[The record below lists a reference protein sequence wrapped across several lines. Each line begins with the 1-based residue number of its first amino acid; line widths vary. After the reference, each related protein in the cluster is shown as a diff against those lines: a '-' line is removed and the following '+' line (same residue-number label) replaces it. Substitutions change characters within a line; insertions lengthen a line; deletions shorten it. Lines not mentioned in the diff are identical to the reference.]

1 MKRFFIL
8 LTAVLM
14 GLAMLNPS
22 ILSFGIRYGLGFLC
36 ASRGMEF
43 HADSVRAGIASPLV
57 IEGLSIIQKNP
68 KFTRQFLT
76 IERLEILW
84 NGPLDLYSNPRDLI
98 RKVTL
103 THLDCL
109 IDPRRTEGLE
119 SSNSLPMDTPAVL
132 LAFLVEESQTPECLT
147 LEKSRVEFMG
157 EDSRCVIEGLSLG
170 LNELEPG
177 YLNLTGLDIQVGR
190 FKKFLGPLAADT
202 SWGQGSARLGNIQI
216 QPDIFIEE
224 ISLSSNAVRAPSIS
238 FKSQI
243 YGGALRGDI
252 QIQDSPV
259 GWVWD
264 IAAIASNVTVDELPA
279 IFDLPGKAQGRLSEG
294 RVTFRGNVNRPAD
307 AEASLHIRASDFR
320 WNDRGWETLDMAA
333 SLIHRRLMVTN
344 FDLQQKENKVTLNGE
359 ISLEEGWSKIM
370 VSPFLVNIR
379 ANMKELGELTGLL
392 GVPLDET
399 SGQLTAEGSLSGR
412 DAELDGFIGIQATD
426 VAYRKLVLNQMK
438 VDMVFRKKVVDLV
451 LCEIHAG
458 KDVISAKGTAQLA
471 APHSYTAELNA
482 NLTNLASYLRPFNE
496 QGADF
501 IYGGALGILWRGEGT
516 ATGHTGSY
524 DLKLSRFTSQF
535 TPAGLTGR
543 FAGTYSPENIS
554 LSTFEVE
561 NEKLRLSSLASITSA
576 GATFKDIQLSS
587 HSKPLLKGAAFVP
600 IDPFAIGKNSD
611 WFASILE
618 QKNIYLQAETPNEI
632 DLQDLIRLVGQKST
646 LRGFVKMRAEA
657 FGPASNCKAD
667 AHLALRDLSFESL
680 SPGSHSS
687 MELNFKTLAGTATMD
702 AVFKK
707 EGCGPVQGEAKF
719 PIALKKNK
727 NGKFTIVDPDAAIEA
742 WVDFPQIDL
751 ATLRPFLPGL
761 RGLSGSLSG
770 NLKVSNTF
778 ANPSLNGSTNLIQA
792 GFYLGS
798 IPSRIEKIN
807 AQATIDGDTL
817 RIDKC
822 VGEVAPGRFE
832 ISGACQFPQSWQPK
846 WDLTLQGSKI
856 PLQMNSS
863 GAVFTNMRLRSSG
876 DLINSVLS
884 GNIAFVESQI
894 HDDLHLT
901 PLFSAEP
908 QPSLYMEFLAALLP
922 AYLSPSAQGTLDL
935 SVSTAEPIRMGMLP
949 LTGELACDL
958 KLRGSLK
965 APVPSGRVTLSNM
978 PVHLPAGRLLMNQ
991 GTMDFLSEEP
1001 WNPILMAKASGWL
1014 AQHFVEASAF
1024 GKFSEGRW
1032 LLRSPDGFLSPQ
1044 DLTLLLEIGALP
1056 YPDESAN
1063 PLGLASNFRAYVSQS
1078 SWHKLFD
1085 LGWGDAVFFTSLQ
1098 HPRTQWGSDRP
1109 FSDSLNF
1116 ATDSTVLPLKAF
1128 DLGFEWDFR

>member
-1 MKRFFIL
+1 MKRFFIIF
-8 LTAVLM
+8 TAVLM

-22 ILSFGIRYGLGFLC
+22 ILSFGIRYGLDFVC
-36 ASRGMEF
+36 ATRGMEF

-57 IEGLSIIQKNP
+57 IEGLSITQKNP

-98 RKVTL
+98 RKVTVK
-103 THLDCL
+103 HLDCL
-109 IDPRRTEGLE
+109 IDPRRPEGDE
-119 SSNSLPMDTPAVL
+119 ASNPVPTDTPASL
-132 LAFLVEESQTPECLT
+132 LAFLVDESQTPECIT
-147 LEKSRVEFMG
+147 IEKSRVELMG
-157 EDSRCVIEGLSLG
+157 EDSRFVVEGLNLG
-170 LNELEPG
+170 FNELAPG
-177 YLNLTGLDIQVGR
+177 YLDLAGLDIQVGH

-202 SWGQGSARLGNIQI
+202 SWGKGSARLGNIQI
-216 QPDIFIEE
+216 LPDIFIEE
-224 ISLSSNAVRAPSIS
+224 ISLSSNAVRVPSIS

-243 YGGALRGDI
+243 FGGALRGDS
-252 QIQDSPV
+252 QFQDSPA

-264 IAAIASNVTVDELPA
+264 VAAIASNITVDELPA

-412 DAELDGFIGIQATD
+412 DGELDGFIGIQATD
-426 VAYRKLVLNQMK
+426 VVYRKLVLNQMK
-438 VDMVFRKKVVDLV
+438 VDLVFRKKVVDLV
-451 LCEIHAG
+451 VCEIYAG
-458 KDVISAKGTAQLA
+458 KDVISAKGSAQLA

-496 QGADF
+496 QGAYF

-516 ATGHTGSY
+516 AIGHTGSY

-543 FAGTYSPENIS
+543 FAGTYSPENIAI
-554 LSTFEVE
+554 STLEIE

-576 GATFKDIQLSS
+576 GVTFKDIQLSS

-600 IDPFAIGKNSD
+600 IDPFAIGRESD
-611 WFASILE
+611 WLASILE
-618 QKNIYLQAETPNEI
+618 HKNIYLQAETPNEI
-632 DLQDLIRLVGQKST
+632 DLQDLMLLAGQKST

-657 FGPASNCKAD
+657 VGPASDCKSD
-667 AHLALRDLSFESL
+667 AQFSLRDLSFESL
-680 SPGSHSS
+680 SPVSHSS
-687 MELNFKTLAGTATMD
+687 LELNFKTLAGTAIMD

-719 PIALKKNK
+719 PIELKKNE
-727 NGKFTIVDPDAAIEA
+727 NGKFTIVDPDAPIEA
-742 WVDFPQIDL
+742 WIDFPQIDL
-751 ATLRPFLPGL
+751 ATLRPFLPAL

-770 NLKVSNTF
+770 NLKISNTF
-778 ANPSLNGSTNLIQA
+778 ANPSINGSTNLIQA
-792 GFYLGS
+792 GFYIAS
-798 IPSRIEKIN
+798 IPSRIDKIN

-846 WDLTLQGSKI
+846 WDLTLQGFKI
-856 PLQMNSS
+856 PLQMNPSAS
-863 GAVFTNMRLRSSG
+863 VSTNMQLRSTG
-876 DLINSVLS
+876 DLSNSVLS
-884 GNIAFVESQI
+884 GTIAVVDSRI
-894 HDDLHLT
+894 HNDLHLI
-901 PLFSAEP
+901 PLLSAEP
-908 QPSLYMEFLAALLP
+908 QQPPYMEFLASLLP
-922 AYLSPSAQGTLDL
+922 AFLSPSAQGTLDL
-935 SVSTAEPIRMGMLP
+935 SVSTAEPIRIGKQP
-949 LTGELACDL
+949 LAGELACDL

-965 APVPSGRVTLSNM
+965 APVPTGRLTLSNI
-978 PVHLPAGRLLMNQ
+978 PVQLPAGRLLMNQ
-991 GTMDFLSEEP
+991 GTMEFLPDEP
-1001 WNPILMAKASGWL
+1001 WNPILMAKASGWV

-1024 GKFSEGRW
+1024 GRFSEGRW
-1032 LLRSPDGFLSPQ
+1032 VLRSLDGLLSPQ

-1056 YPDESAN
+1056 YPNESVN
-1063 PLGLASNFRAYVSQS
+1063 DFSLATNFRAYVSQAC
-1078 SWHKLFD
+1078 WDQFFD
-1085 LGWGDAVFFTSLQ
+1085 LGWGEGVFFTSLQ
-1098 HPRTQWGSDRP
+1098 HPRTPWGSDRP
-1109 FSDSLNF
+1109 FSDCLNF

-1128 DLGFEWDFR
+1128 DLGFEWKFR